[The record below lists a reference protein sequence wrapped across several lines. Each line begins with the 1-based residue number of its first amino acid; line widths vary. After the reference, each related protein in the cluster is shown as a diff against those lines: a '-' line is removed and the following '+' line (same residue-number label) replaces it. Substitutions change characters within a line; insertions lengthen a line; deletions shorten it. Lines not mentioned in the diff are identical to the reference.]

1 MIKRSTESL
10 LAEAERLNAGED
22 ARRRDL
28 EVRRRSMATILAHRR
43 PELFRPYLFARA
55 IVLDGGAAVSSTGNP
70 MRGIVSV
77 TDLPTLELID
87 KALESLLD
95 EVS

>member
-1 MIKRSTESL
+1 VTKRTTSALVE
-10 LAEAERLNAGED
+10 EAERIREQQSTRED
-22 ARRRDL
+22 ELR
-28 EVRRRSMATILAHRR
+28 VRRQSMATILAQRR
-43 PELFRPYLFARA
+43 PELFRPYLLSRA
-55 IVLDGGAAVSSTGNP
+55 IVLDGVAAVSSTGNP
-70 MRGIVSV
+70 LRGFVVV